1 MNLRNEGE
9 RENPTI
15 TTKIIHDNSRLGT
28 FMKTNPSG
36 SDFNTSNFNLYEW
49 TLLHQSKHHSPM
61 LSFKKTS
68 CSDFHFKRKLK
79 SQFPEIQNM

>member
-15 TTKIIHDNSRLGT
+15 MTKIIHDNSRLGI

-36 SDFNTSNFNLYEW
+36 SDFNTSNFGLYE
-49 TLLHQSKHHSPM
+49 
-61 LSFKKTS
+61 
-68 CSDFHFKRKLK
+68 
-79 SQFPEIQNM
+79 

>member
-1 MNLRNEGE
+1 MNLRSEGE

-36 SDFNTSNFNLYEW
+36 SDFNTSNFSLYE
-49 TLLHQSKHHSPM
+49 
-61 LSFKKTS
+61 
-68 CSDFHFKRKLK
+68 
-79 SQFPEIQNM
+79 